1 MGLLKVASTPAATVR
16 PEQTVLDAVKLM
28 DAERVGA
35 VAVVVDNR
43 LVGMFT
49 ERDVM
54 RRVVLTEKDPATT
67 PVSEVMT
74 PSPVVARRE
83 MSEREAFRIM
93 VDKHFRHLPVVDAS
107 GAVIG
112 IVSLR
117 RLLQVRYDT
126 LSERLDSMVSFI
138 TADGPGG

>member
-16 PEQTVLDAVKLM
+16 PDQTVLDAVKLM

-35 VAVVVDNR
+35 VAVVVEGR

-54 RRVVLTEKDPATT
+54 RRVVLTEKDPAKT
-67 PVSEVMT
+67 PVGEVMT
-74 PSPVVARRE
+74 ANPVVARRD
-83 MSEREAFRIM
+83 MSEREVFRTM
-93 VDKHFRHLPVVDAS
+93 VDRHFRHMPIVDDK

-112 IVSLR
+112 IVALR
-117 RLLQVRYDT
+117 RLLQLRIEN

-138 TADGPGG
+138 GADGPGG